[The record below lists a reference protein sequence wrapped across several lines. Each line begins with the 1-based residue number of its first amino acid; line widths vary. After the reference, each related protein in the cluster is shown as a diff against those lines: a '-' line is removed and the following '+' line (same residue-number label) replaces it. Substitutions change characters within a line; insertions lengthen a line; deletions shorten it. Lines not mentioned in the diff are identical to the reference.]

1 MGQVGRILIA
11 DDEETFL
18 QSTADLLRQEG
29 YECDCVPD
37 AAAGIEKL
45 DKNNYDLLIA
55 DIKMPGNRDLE
66 FVQDL
71 PRLAEGTPAIIVTG
85 YPSRKSAIQAVGLP
99 VIAYMVKPIDFKQ
112 LLENVNIAIEKSRF
126 YQTVANIRKRL
137 QYWQERLADIEK
149 NLSSQGGKATSSSA
163 KNFIE
168 LIVEN
173 AVGALADI
181 KRVAGPKKDVNRLAC
196 RLLDCPTINE
206 LVGAMEETIK
216 TLEKTKGAFKSK
228 DLGTMRE
235 KIENVLKKNKKN

>member
-45 DKNNYDLLIA
+45 HKKDYDLLIA
-55 DIKMPGNRDLE
+55 DIKMPGNQDLE

-71 PRLAEGTPAIIVTG
+71 PTLAAGTPAIITTG

-112 LLENVNIAIEKSRF
+112 LLENVSIAIEKSHF
-126 YQTVANIRKRL
+126 YQTVANVRKRL
-137 QYWQERLADIEK
+137 QYWQERLTDIE
-149 NLSSQGGKATSSSA
+149 NAMSSQGNKATNGSLS
-163 KNFIE
+163 NFLE
-168 LIVEN
+168 LTVEN
-173 AVGALADI
+173 AVGTLTDI
-181 KRVAGPKKDVNRLAC
+181 KQITKSKNQVNRSIC
-196 RLLDCPTINE
+196 HLLNCTTKNE
-206 LVGAMEETIK
+206 LVGAVEETIK
-216 TLEKTKGAFKSK
+216 VLEKTKGAFKSK
-228 DLGTMRE
+228 DLGTARE
-235 KIENVLKKNKKN
+235 KLENVLKKAKKN

>member
-11 DDEETFL
+11 DDEETFS

-29 YECDCVPD
+29 YQCDCVPD
-37 AAAGIEKL
+37 AAVGIEKL

-71 PRLAEGTPAIIVTG
+71 PKLAEGTPAIIVTG

-99 VIAYMVKPIDFKQ
+99 VVAYMVKPIDFKQ
-112 LLENVNIAIEKSRF
+112 LLENVNIAIEKSHF
-126 YQTVANIRKRL
+126 HQTVANIRKRL

-149 NLSSQGGKATSSSA
+149 NLSGQGGKATSSSV

-168 LIVEN
+168 LTVEN
-173 AVGALADI
+173 AIGALADI
-181 KRVAGPKKDVNRLAC
+181 KRVAEPKKDVNRLAC
-196 RLLDCPTINE
+196 RLLDCPTKNE
-206 LVGAMEETIK
+206 LVGAVEETIK
-216 TLEKTKGAFKSK
+216 ALEKTKGAFKSK
-228 DLGTMRE
+228 DLGTVRKKLE
-235 KIENVLKKNKKN
+235 DVLKKAKKN